1 MFFFALMLACTG
13 RPSST
18 PQPVMTPVV
27 EVPVAGG
34 EVVEDAAA
42 EDAAAEDAATE
53 DAATGDAATEDAAT
67 EDAATEDAAT
77 EDAVDVSAEAAADGE
92 ASSGDGLLADGD
104 SCLSGGDCASGIC
117 EGEGCSEDTP
127 GICMSRARPCTRDL
141 RAYCGCNGETF
152 RTSGSCPGKR
162 YASRSAC
169 ENDPIPNLPITPP

>member
-53 DAATGDAATEDAAT
+53 DAATG
-67 EDAATEDAAT
+67 DAAT

>member
-42 EDAAAEDAATE
+42 EDAAAE